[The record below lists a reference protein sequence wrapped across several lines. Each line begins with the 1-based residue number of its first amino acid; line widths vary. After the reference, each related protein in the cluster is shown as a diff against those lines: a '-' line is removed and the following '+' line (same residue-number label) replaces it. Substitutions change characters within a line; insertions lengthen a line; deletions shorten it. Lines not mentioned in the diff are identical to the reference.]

1 MRITEGQLRRII
13 REALLTEGA
22 MTPQEAQRRRL
33 HFKIKKRDSYA
44 EIEVYSPHSEHR
56 VGILLSTAE
65 DKPCS
70 GAWTIEGSHAKINGL
85 GPLMYDLMI
94 DVVHPHPLASDRAEV
109 SPSARR
115 VWDYYLDRR
124 DDMDVIQ
131 LDDLKNTLTPVDDDN
146 CEQSSAQIWADE
158 VVGDDSEWPESP
170 LSKAFMRP
178 AGEGTPLL
186 DELQAL
192 GLITFI

>member
-1 MRITEGQLRRII
+1 MRITESQLRRII

-33 HFKIKKRDSYA
+33 HFNIKKRDSYA
-44 EIEVYSPHSEHR
+44 EIEVYSPHSEGR

-70 GAWTIEGSHAKINGL
+70 GAWTIEGSQAKINGL

-94 DVVHPHPLASDRAEV
+94 DVVHPHPLASDRYEV
-109 SPSARR
+109 SPSAQR

-124 DDMDVIQ
+124 DDMEVIQ

-146 CEQSSAQIWADE
+146 CEQSSARIWGFEVAGDE
-158 VVGDDSEWPESP
+158 DEWPESP

-186 DELQAL
+186 DELQAM
-192 GLITFI
+192 GMITFI